1 VILIL
6 EILVVSIKIK
16 ILINNL
22 KNKLKNKLSLMIIKL
37 NKILALRQM

>member
-22 KNKLKNKLSLMIIKL
+22 KNKLKNKLSPMIIKL